1 MLESKPPIL
10 VVDDTPANLTLMT
23 GLLQDDYQVRAAT
36 SGEKA
41 LKIAF
46 SDNPPDLIL
55 LDIMMPE
62 MDGMRS
68 AED

>member
-1 MLESKPPIL
+1 
-10 VVDDTPANLTLMT
+10 
-23 GLLQDDYQVRAAT
+23 LLQDDYQVRAAT

-55 LDIMMPE
+55 LYIMLPG
-62 MDGMRS
+62 MDGL
-68 AED
+68 ED